1 MTLGFYCIGG
11 EDGVVRGVKEETYEG
26 KRVSK
31 LGCIFSKAL
40 GGSLCKSFK

>member
-11 EDGVVRGVKEETYEG
+11 EGGVFRCVAKEKYEG

-31 LGCIFSKAL
+31 LGRIFSEAL
-40 GGSLCKSFK
+40 GG

>member
-11 EDGVVRGVKEETYEG
+11 EDEVFRGVKEEKYEG

-31 LGCIFSKAL
+31 LGCIFSEAL
-40 GGSLCKSFK
+40 GG